1 MRSLIGVLGHCYGT
15 IPRGRR
21 RSYTEQEY
29 GTAVALNLPRLMYI
43 APDDF
48 PLPARLRESENY
60 WKRQQAFRTRAQT
73 NQLPGR
79 FSTPAN
85 LANEVL
91 QAIRNWEE
99 EERRKEDEKKPE
111 PDGLAEPTTP
121 PFIVPPARPDWLTAL
136 VSYPVSVVEDLFA
149 LLTGPKRFIGE
160 RSVEGR
166 LTIGRALGFLAIN
179 YCIRI
184 PIPPHIH
191 SIPADIGSGSN
202 LTLGTLDSRRR

>member
-1 MRSLIGVLGHCYGT
+1 MTSLQRRCEGVISSSASSATATALS
-15 IPRGRR
+15 RGVT

-29 GTAVALNLPRLMYI
+29 DTAFGLDLPKLMFI
-43 APDDF
+43 APADL
-48 PLPARLRESENY
+48 PLPARLREREDY
-60 WKRQQAFRTRAQT
+60 WKRQQAFRARAQAD
-73 NQLPGR
+73 QLPDR
-79 FSTPAN
+79 FSTPAS

-99 EERRKEDEKKPE
+99 EERRKEEEKKAKLG
-111 PDGLAEPTTP
+111 GLAEPASST
-121 PFIVPPARPDWLTAL
+121 FIMPRARPDWLAAL

-160 RSVEGR
+160 RSADGR

-179 YCIRI
+179 YCIRT

-191 SIPADIGSGSN
+191 SISADVAS
-202 LTLGTLDSRRR
+202 